1 MPGIDPRISVQP
13 LERVHFGMK
22 PELAK
27 AISDATGLEVA
38 AWSRLPQAELVR
50 KLPDRVAWEL
60 CTALARLDGDKV
72 LLSPAKEAAARRRKT
87 PLNAMEGAKS
97 RWWKAKQPH
106 GQRIRPYERLKID
119 NYRIVYKGP
128 AIQGK
133 PTGARGGEGRGM
145 QEGRVF
151 GKMAMLENGQPVGYA
166 RTPEKALE
174 NLRKLEAKEPR
185 VKGYLRVEKRNDLFE
200 RPGVERGL
208 QEQVERRENPQSTDW
223 IARRVIQAHRF
234 RTVEEAMEDLADDR
248 GHGSDTV
255 SSAALT
261 IWAKMTPGQRA
272 DDRPEA
278 LREYVGRVL
287 RLAARLERPAGRM
300 LTMPSRGRGEA

>member
-13 LERVHFGMK
+13 LDRVHFGMK

-60 CTALARLDGDKV
+60 CTALSRLDGDKV
-72 LLSPAKEAAARRRKT
+72 LLSPTKEAAARRRKT

-97 RWWKAKQPH
+97 RWWQEKQPH

-128 AIQGK
+128 PIQGK
-133 PTGARGGEGRGM
+133 PTGTRGGEGRGL
-145 QEGRVF
+145 QKGRVF

-166 RTPEKALE
+166 RTPQAALE
-174 NLRKLEAKEPR
+174 NLRKLEAQEPR
-185 VKGYLRVEKRNDLFE
+185 VRGYLRVERRSDLHE
-200 RPGVERGL
+200 RRGVERGM
-208 QEQVERRENPQSTDW
+208 QAQVERRANPKSTEW
-223 IARRVIQAHRF
+223 IARRVIQAHGY

-248 GHGSDTV
+248 SHGSDTV
-255 SSAALT
+255 SSAALS
-261 IWAKMTPGQRA
+261 IWAKMTPGQKA
-272 DDRPEA
+272 DARPAA

-300 LTMPSRGRGEA
+300 LSMPTRVRG

>member
-72 LLSPAKEAAARRRKT
+72 LLSPTKEAAARRRKT

-208 QEQVERRENPQSTDW
+208 QEQVTRRTNPLREDW
-223 IARRVIQAHRF
+223 MARRIILSNGYH
-234 RTVEEAMEDLADDR
+234 TVEEAMEDLSNDR
-248 GHGSDTV
+248 GHGDDETG
-255 SSAALT
+255 SAALD
-261 IWAKMTPGQRA
+261 IWRKLPRGQQLDR
-272 DDRPEA
+272 RPEMV
-278 LREYVGRVL
+278 LDYVSRVL
-287 RLAARLERPAGRM
+287 RLAHRRRVYER
-300 LTMPSRGRGEA
+300 